1 MEVVMMRKLVCF
13 LTVALLAGFI
23 AACGQTGIR
32 NTTVRAPTNVARPER
47 ILVYDFAVSAQEV
60 IEYQDI
66 MRQQPTIKD
75 AAERERLL
83 AQEVKDALAEELIEG
98 LRSLGFRVDRA
109 KRGTPATGTDM
120 LIDGQ
125 FLTVDEGNPLHSLVI
140 GFGNGASSVQTQVQV
155 YQGPD
160 ARKIMEFT
168 TQPDS
173 SKMPGAAA
181 TMVAGAAV
189 SGGVT
194 AEMVAANAAASGVKT
209 YKSDVARM
217 APTAVIKSRAI
228 CRTFLRNRV
237 GSDPTR
243 CARRE

>member
-1 MEVVMMRKLVCF
+1 MMRKLVCF

-60 IEYQDI
+60 KEYQGI

-83 AQEVKDALAEELIEG
+83 AQEVKDALADELIEG
-98 LRSLGFRVDRA
+98 LRSLGFRVERA

-168 TQPDS
+168 TQSDS

-181 TMVAGAAV
+181 TMAAGC
-189 SGGVT
+189 GGVRRS
-194 AEMVAANAAASGVKT
+194 NGG
-209 YKSDVARM
+209 DG
-217 APTAVIKSRAI
+217 
-228 CRTFLRNRV
+228 CRQCSCLRSEDLQIR
-237 GSDPTR
+237 R
-243 CARRE
+243 CPNGGRQR

>member
-1 MEVVMMRKLVCF
+1 VR
-13 LTVALLAGFI
+13 TNGNS
-23 AACGQTGIR
+23 QYHSTGADER
-32 NTTVRAPTNVARPER
+32 GRPER

-60 IEYQDI
+60 KEYQGI

-83 AQEVKDALAEELIEG
+83 AQEVKDALADELIEG
-98 LRSLGFRVDRA
+98 LRSLGFRVERA

-168 TQPDS
+168 TQSDS

-181 TMVAGAAV
+181 TMAAGC
-189 SGGVT
+189 GGVRRS
-194 AEMVAANAAASGVKT
+194 NGG
-209 YKSDVARM
+209 DG
-217 APTAVIKSRAI
+217 
-228 CRTFLRNRV
+228 CRQCSCLRSEDLQIR
-237 GSDPTR
+237 R
-243 CARRE
+243 CPNGGRQR

>member
-1 MEVVMMRKLVCF
+1 MMRKLVCF

-60 IEYQDI
+60 KEYQGI

-83 AQEVKDALAEELIEG
+83 AQEVKDALADELIEG
-98 LRSLGFRVDRA
+98 LRSLGFRVERA

-125 FLTVDEGNPLHSLVI
+125 FLTVDEGKSSAQSGDRFWQRRLLRADP
-140 GFGNGASSVQTQVQV
+140 GASLPGPRCTQNH
-155 YQGPD
+155 GIHHP
-160 ARKIMEFT
+160 I
-168 TQPDS
+168 
-173 SKMPGAAA
+173 G
-181 TMVAGAAV
+181 
-189 SGGVT
+189 
-194 AEMVAANAAASGVKT
+194 
-209 YKSDVARM
+209 
-217 APTAVIKSRAI
+217 
-228 CRTFLRNRV
+228 
-237 GSDPTR
+237 
-243 CARRE
+243 